1 MTRKAEGEKA
11 ATLAKAAGDQA
22 ILEAQAAGNKATL
35 LAQAEGQRAIAM
47 VPVDVQARQV
57 EIDQARVETVLK
69 PELEAREKSGKVAQE
84 FELAKIRIEAE
95 KVTRIE
101 SAKVMATVYNK
112 ITANVYGTPEDVAR
126 MGQAFT
132 KGMGLANMA
141 GGFMDGA
148 GNHPDLISAMQ
159 KVAEMAGKL
168 GDAATDRLTASNNST
183 PGE

>member
-1 MTRKAEGEKA
+1 
-11 ATLAKAAGDQA
+11 
-22 ILEAQAAGNKATL
+22 
-35 LAQAEGQRAIAM
+35 
-47 VPVDVQARQV
+47 
-57 EIDQARVETVLK
+57 
-69 PELEAREKSGKVAQE
+69 
-84 FELAKIRIEAE
+84 
-95 KVTRIE
+95 
-101 SAKVMATVYNK
+101 
-112 ITANVYGTPEDVAR
+112 

-168 GDAATDRLTASNNST
+168 GDAASDRLTASSPST